1 MKQKTPPAFLDT
13 NVLLRHLTGDPPAQA
28 RRATAF
34 LAAGRDLV
42 LVDLVLAEL
51 VSVLE
56 SVYEQPRGRVA
67 EAARSL
73 LALPTVAVADLDLVL
88 RAIELY
94 ETEGL
99 HFAEAY
105 LAASAELSGIGRVA
119 SFDRR
124 LDRLATIQ
132 RIEP

>member
-1 MKQKTPPAFLDT
+1 
-13 NVLLRHLTGDPPAQA
+13 
-28 RRATAF
+28 
-34 LAAGRDLV
+34 V

-51 VSVLE
+51 VYVLE
-56 SVYEQPRGRVA
+56 SVYEQSRGRVA

-73 LALPTVAVADLDLVL
+73 LALPTMAVVDLALPTMAVVDLDLAL

-124 LDRLATIQ
+124 LDRVATIQ

>member
-1 MKQKTPPAFLDT
+1 VKGKAAPAFLDT
-13 NVLLRHLTGDPPAQA
+13 NILVRHLTGDPPAQA

-34 LAAGRDLV
+34 LGAARQLV
-42 LVDLVLAEL
+42 LVDMVLAEL
-51 VSVLE
+51 VYVLE

-67 EAARSL
+67 EAVRSV

-105 LAASAELSGIGRVA
+105 LASSAEVSGIGRVA
-119 SFDRR
+119 SFDRG
-124 LDRLATIQ
+124 LDRVTTIQ